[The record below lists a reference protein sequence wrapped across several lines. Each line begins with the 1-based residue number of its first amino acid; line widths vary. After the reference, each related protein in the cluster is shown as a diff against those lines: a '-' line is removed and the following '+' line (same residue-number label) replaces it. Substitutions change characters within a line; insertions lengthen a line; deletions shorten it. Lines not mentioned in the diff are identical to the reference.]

1 MPEEIAGW
9 IAKVAADKS
18 AAKDA
23 GKYWSAET
31 FLAQVLS
38 WGQLRARYR
47 PANARKEREA
57 TRVAGTSQ
65 KPRYGASQVAETAI
79 DWATVRADA
88 KDADDRQAR
97 RAAQAIRERDGVD
110 PKAMAGAVAASL
122 ERFRPRP
129 S

>member
-1 MPEEIAGW
+1 MNARADHLNQP
-9 IAKVAADKS
+9 VATPS
-18 AAKDA
+18 
-23 GKYWSAET
+23 
-31 FLAQVLS
+31 
-38 WGQLRARYR
+38 
-47 PANARKEREA
+47 PANAPLSAEQKKQQLAALDAVLPEQLRKEREA

-88 KDADDRQAR
+88 RDADDRQAR